1 MKNTNGS
8 ISLPVEYWEAL
19 DKIRNDSGISRSSLI
34 AICIMNFYQ
43 LKPNKKGQLVSANK
57 NLKFLILNNLN
68 TKQK

>member
-19 DKIRNDSGISRSSLI
+19 DKIRKDSGISRSSLI
-34 AICIMNFYQ
+34 AIAISNFFQ
-43 LKPNKKGQLVSANK
+43 LKPDKKGNLRSANK

-68 TKQK
+68 TKTK